1 MNIWCENI
9 STHTS
14 RVGCDDNG
22 FLLHSTDYSF
32 LLTHPVWDVTSRSA
46 LLSGAKNFYSHIP
59 CGMWHLLQTKS
70 CVPFSF
76 LLTHPVWDVTK
87 HNLSISTNIWFLL
100 THPVWD
106 VTSRSALLSGAK
118 NFYSHIPCG
127 MWHLLQT
134 KSCVPFSFLLT
145 HPVWDVT
152 RLLRPI
158 LPQTRISTHTSRV
171 GCDLIC
177 NVLIGCAWHFYSHI
191 PCGMWRFNHVRLEV
205 MIKFLLT
212 HPVWDVTYRWSMWV
226 LW

>member
-1 MNIWCENI
+1 MWQKWWIIAASN
-9 STHTS
+9 S
-14 RVGCDDNG
+14 
-22 FLLHSTDYSF
+22 Y
-32 LLTHPVWDVTSRSA
+32 
-46 LLSGAKNFYSHIP
+46 FYSHIP
-59 CGMWHLLQTKS
+59 CGMW
-70 CVPFSF
+70 
-76 LLTHPVWDVTK
+76 LTQAGVGRSK
-87 HNLSISTNIWFLL
+87 HHFYSHIPCGMWLIQLPHFTAVS
-100 THPVWD
+100 D
-106 VTSRSALLSGAK
+106 
-118 NFYSHIPCG
+118 FYSHIPCG

>member
-22 FLLHSTDYSF
+22 FLLHSTDYS
-32 LLTHPVWDVTSRSA
+32 
-46 LLSGAKNFYSHIP
+46 
-59 CGMWHLLQTKS
+59 
-70 CVPFSF
+70 
-76 LLTHPVWDVTK
+76 
-87 HNLSISTNIWFLL
+87 FLL